1 MALLFRSPAQ
11 PGSNP
16 SSSSIFEA
24 RSLSPTQP
32 LSCCVCRKGRGRR
45 KTCVEQLAHSH
56 LSTVLPQTPVPSW
69 LPPRLTSPVPWLPL
83 LFTESPLFLEFLLL
97 FLESGWLH
105 LFFYI
110 PLSKFQRTLWSLMNL
125 FSQPPQKQVCSV
137 LQIKEPIT
145 DTQGIQP
152 TGLSHMEGRPCSNL
166 ALAFDLLCG
175 LCFLIQW

>member
-1 MALLFRSPAQ
+1 M
-11 PGSNP
+11 
-16 SSSSIFEA
+16 
-24 RSLSPTQP
+24 
-32 LSCCVCRKGRGRR
+32 
-45 KTCVEQLAHSH
+45 EQLAYSH
-56 LSTVLPQTPVPSW
+56 LSTGPAPDACSLLVTTQTDFPRALIALAVHRIPTVPGISFIVSRIW
-69 LPPRLTSPVPWLPL
+69 VAAP
-83 LFTESPLFLEFLLL
+83 F
-97 FLESGWLH
+97 
-105 LFFYI
+105 FFYI

-175 LCFLIQW
+175 LCFLIQ